1 MYRTT
6 YQGAHSMKSLF
17 TTAVAAALTVAVI
30 AAGAASGGVTAKTVA
45 FTAKYAGTATT
56 NATDNTVAINAN
68 GTGSGTLIGAGK
80 VTGIGS
86 GDSSQRPCVPF
97 TGTGSMTGP
106 GGGISFKVTPAA
118 SGCGDD
124 SGQNFT
130 VSGKLVVT
138 KATGKLANYKG
149 TLRMSGTY
157 DRSSGAFSV
166 KFFGTLAK

>member
-1 MYRTT
+1 MQRF
-6 YQGAHSMKSLF
+6 F
-17 TTAVAAALTVAVI
+17 TTAVAAVLAVAVV
-30 AAGAASGGVTAKTVA
+30 AAGVASGATPHKKVA
-45 FTAKYAGTATT
+45 FTARYAGTATT

-68 GTGSGTLIGAGK
+68 GTGSGTLLGTGK

-97 TGTGSMTGP
+97 TGTGSMSGP
-106 GGGISFKVTPAA
+106 GGVLTFKVTPAA

-124 SGQNFT
+124 AGQLFT

-138 KATGKLANYKG
+138 KATGKLKSYKG

>member
-1 MYRTT
+1 MTR
-6 YQGAHSMKSLF
+6 LF
-17 TTAVAAALTVAVI
+17 STATAAALALAVV
-30 AAGAASGGVTAKTVA
+30 AAGTASGAPHAKIVHKKVA

-68 GTGSGTLIGAGK
+68 GTGSGTLLGSGK
-80 VTGIGS
+80 VNGIGS

-97 TGTGSMTGP
+97 TGTGSMSGP
-106 GGGISFKVTPAA
+106 GGVISFKVTPAA

-124 SGQNFT
+124 AGQLFT

-138 KATGKLANYKG
+138 KATGKLKSYKG